1 MDIIVVGIFLLV
13 AFAAGVLYGIY
24 ARNSKY
30 AYV

>member
-1 MDIIVVGIFLLV
+1 MDIIVVGICLLI
-13 AFAAGVLYGIY
+13 AFAGGLLYGIY